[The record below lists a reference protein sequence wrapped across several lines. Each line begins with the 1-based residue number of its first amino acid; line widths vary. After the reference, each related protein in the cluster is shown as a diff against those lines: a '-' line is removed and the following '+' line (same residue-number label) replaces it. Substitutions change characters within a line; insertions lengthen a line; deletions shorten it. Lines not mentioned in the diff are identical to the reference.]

1 MSNLK
6 KWELLQEEE
15 ISPSEW
21 FPLFRHTVK
30 LPNGQ
35 IVDDYYVSDLGDVAM
50 ILPITTDG
58 QIIVIKEYKH
68 GADDFIW
75 LFPAGRVGPQQEPLI
90 AAKKE
95 LKEETGYEA
104 AGWQLLGQVYPAPSK
119 NKTQVNCFLA
129 TDCELTS
136 NQDLEKTEAIQVHK
150 ISWTQWEQMVEQN
163 KANDSNALA
172 TMVFFKKKYPQLV
185 EKLGEQDQI

>member
-15 ISPSEW
+15 ISPSKW

-68 GADDFIW
+68 GADDLIW
-75 LFPAGRVGPQQEPLI
+75 LFPAGRVGPEQEPLT

-104 AGWQLLGQVYPAPSK
+104 AGWQLLGQVYPGPSK

-129 TDCELTS
+129 TDCELS
-136 NQDLEKTEAIQVHK
+136 SKQNLEKTEAIEVHK

-172 TMVFFKKKYPQLV
+172 TMVFFEKKYPQLV
-185 EKLGEQDQI
+185 KKLREQD